1 MRRMIVRNYKNKLSV
16 LTVIFIFLFANQGC
30 QTQSKKDNHL
40 NDVSRTHHAKI
51 LLKHDYAKS
60 IAKEF
65 EKDARFGQYLE
76 RYIAKENS
84 KLNAEELSESLLKAS
99 RDHFYDPVFLLAVVK
114 TESQFNP
121 FAKGTHGEI
130 GLMQIKP
137 VTAEWICEKKKIKW
151 LGAAALN
158 DPSYNVLVGSL
169 YFAYLKKSFKTQ
181 NAHYIN
187 AYNLGLHNLQRLPA
201 SERLKHPYYD
211 KVLNNYLTIYKELK
225 KIRNTI

>member
-1 MRRMIVRNYKNKLSV
+1 MIARNFKNKLSSLAV
-16 LTVIFIFLFANQGC
+16 VFLFFFANQGC
-30 QTQSKKDNHL
+30 QTQSKKDNYL
-40 NDVSRTHHAKI
+40 NDVSRTQQAKI

-60 IAKEF
+60 VAKEF
-65 EKDARFGQYLE
+65 EKDVHFAKYLE
-76 RYIAKENS
+76 RYIAQENS
-84 KLNAEELSESLLKAS
+84 KLNAEALSESLLKAS

-121 FAKGTHGEI
+121 YAKGTHGEI

-137 VTAEWICEKKKIKW
+137 DTAEWICEKKKIKW

-158 DPSYNVLVGSL
+158 NPSYNVLVGSL
-169 YFAYLKKSFKTQ
+169 YFAYLKKSLKTE

-201 SERLKHPYYD
+201 GERLKHPYYD
-211 KVLNNYLTIYKELK
+211 KVLNNYLTIYLELK